1 MYFIKVYGI
10 GNFKTADKALF
21 KKIIRR
27 AIDKGLTFISYYKFN
42 AQAHVEMNVSRKEV
56 A

>member
-21 KKIIRR
+21 KKMIRR
-27 AIDKGLTFISYYKFN
+27 ATDKGMTFIAYYKFN
-42 AQAHVEMNVSRKEV
+42 AQAHVEMNVSGKGV